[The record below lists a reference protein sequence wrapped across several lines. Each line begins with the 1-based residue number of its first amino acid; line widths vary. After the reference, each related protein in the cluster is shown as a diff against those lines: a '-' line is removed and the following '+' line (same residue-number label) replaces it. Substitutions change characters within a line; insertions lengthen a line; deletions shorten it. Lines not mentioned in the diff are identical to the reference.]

1 MRVYPETRPFLQVFL
16 KEIVPTLYQYQKRI
30 FWLMRYDHAKL
41 NIPMPPNEPKLP
53 AAAGFARLV
62 EIMARLRSPQG
73 CPWDREQTFDT
84 IKPYL
89 LEETYEVMDAID
101 ARDWDGLADELGDLL
116 LQVVFFSQMAKEAGH
131 FDVTDAIEAI
141 NSKLIRRHPHV
152 FGDGD
157 AKTSNEVLR
166 KWDEIKATE
175 KASGDK
181 PKPKGLLAGV
191 PRSVP
196 ALMEARQ
203 ISSRAANA
211 GFDWSNVEQV
221 LEKLNEE
228 LAELDGARK
237 ALSQGAP
244 GSQEELQD
252 EIGDLLFVIV
262 NIARFLKVDPE
273 QALRGTNSKFRR
285 RFDFVEKGLEAQ
297 GKSLKESTVEEMES
311 LWQAAKRNGV

>member
-1 MRVYPETRPFLQVFL
+1 MHPTEPELS
-16 KEIVPTLYQYQKRI
+16 
-30 FWLMRYDHAKL
+30 
-41 NIPMPPNEPKLP
+41 NESP
-53 AAAGFARLV
+53 AAAGFSRLV
-62 EIMARLRSPQG
+62 EIMARLRSPEG

-152 FGDGD
+152 FADGD
-157 AKTSNEVLR
+157 AKTSDEVLR
-166 KWDEIKATE
+166 KWDEIKAGE
-175 KASGDK
+175 KAALANANA
-181 PKPKGLLAGV
+181 KPKGLLAGV

-211 GFDWSNVEQV
+211 GFDWSNVDQV

-244 GSQEELQD
+244 GSQEQLQD

-311 LWQAAKRNGV
+311 LWQQAKRNGV

>member
-1 MRVYPETRPFLQVFL
+1 MAAHASLKIPVHPTEPEL
-16 KEIVPTLYQYQKRI
+16 
-30 FWLMRYDHAKL
+30 
-41 NIPMPPNEPKLP
+41 PNESP

-62 EIMARLRSPQG
+62 EIMARLRSPEG

-152 FGDGD
+152 FADGD
-157 AKTSNEVLR
+157 AKTSDEVLR
-166 KWDEIKATE
+166 KWDEIKAGE
-175 KASGDK
+175 KASSVK
-181 PKPKGLLAGV
+181 ANTKPKGLLAGV

-237 ALSQGAP
+237 TGT
-244 GSQEELQD
+244 QEELQD

-285 RFDFVEKGLEAQ
+285 RFDFVEKGLEEQ
-297 GKSLKESTVEEMES
+297 GKSLKESTVEEMEE
-311 LWQAAKRNGV
+311 LWQEAKRQGR